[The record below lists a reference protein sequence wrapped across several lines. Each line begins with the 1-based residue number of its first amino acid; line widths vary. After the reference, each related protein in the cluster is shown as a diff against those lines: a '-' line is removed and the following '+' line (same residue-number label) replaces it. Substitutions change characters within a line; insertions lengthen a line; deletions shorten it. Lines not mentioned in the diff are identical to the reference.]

1 MHKSNKKF
9 IKQREKKKKNNN
21 KRHKIVQILLL
32 EIYFELQKYR
42 EKSIEIKTNTNMFRS
57 NKKKI
62 HQPRESNLGLFDLN
76 ANALPLSYKITS

>member
-9 IKQREKKKKNNN
+9 IKQREKKNNN

-32 EIYFELQKYR
+32 EIYVELHKYR

-57 NKKKI
+57 NKNK
-62 HQPRESNLGLFDLN
+62 
-76 ANALPLSYKITS
+76 

>member
-9 IKQREKKKKNNN
+9 IKQREKKNNNN

-32 EIYFELQKYR
+32 EIYVELHKYR

-57 NKKKI
+57 NKKK
-62 HQPRESNLGLFDLN
+62 
-76 ANALPLSYKITS
+76 

>member
-9 IKQREKKKKNNN
+9 IKQREKKNNN

-32 EIYFELQKYR
+32 EIYFELHKYR

-57 NKKKI
+57 NKKKKKN
-62 HQPRESNLGLFDLN
+62 QPRESNLGLSDLN